1 MNLKT
6 NWSVLKKKM
15 SRRKTCYYESRKKKP
30 IRQNIRTSFEI
41 PSQKKNPHFK
51 PFTAQEKS
59 DDSSGLPRFPVTPQ
73 HI

>member
-41 PSQKKNPHFK
+41 PSQKKNSHFK
-51 PFTAQEKS
+51 PPLHKKKVMTHQASNASK
-59 DDSSGLPRFPVTPQ
+59 
-73 HI
+73 

>member
-41 PSQKKNPHFK
+41 LSQKQIHHFK
-51 PFTAQEKS
+51 PPPHQKKVMTHQASHASQ
-59 DDSSGLPRFPVTPQ
+59 
-73 HI
+73 